1 MKIKKTLWLLTLL
14 VLLPLCAHAV
24 TEVPPQVTEVE
35 DEAFAGTCIDALI
48 VPAGVER
55 IGSRVLAGGSASYLY
70 IQGTNT
76 AVAADAAEGVPFVF
90 APAGS
95 AASSLPGFYASET
108 LAVQDGL
115 YYAVTDTALPLCA
128 QSPMTLQGRVTIP
141 KLVGGVPVTSLDA
154 LDLTHTGMTELWIP
168 AYLTLPDG
176 LNATPYPTMQATAPQ
191 AEVSQSPA
199 GHYVTWTAEVE
210 GAYGAVSYLWT
221 FNVGGEQTTV
231 ITDEPTVRF
240 APMAEGECTV
250 TLTAEDELGDR
261 AVSAASEALTVTA
274 LERTWRALLVGNSYP
289 GETIALQGCD
299 TDTVALQHVLSSMT
313 GTGYRISVVT
323 NVRAAEIRSNI
334 ATAFA
339 DAQPGDVSLFYFGGH
354 GTAEGALVGVRDTL
368 LTLNALRSA
377 LDAIPGTKI
386 VILDCCYSGLT
397 INRSVGAADGAS
409 AFNSAVISAFAAQS
423 RDGALGREG
432 YIVLTACR
440 KDEEA
445 KTVRDGLGAAFGAF
459 TYGLCY
465 GSGYDEW
472 HSTDLGTLPADA
484 DGNDAITLS
493 EAVAGVKER
502 IAYLN
507 SLMSDQLTQNV
518 QSYGDAGFV
527 LWRR

>member
-1 MKIKKTLWLLTLL
+1 MKMKKMLLLLTLL
-14 VLLPLCAHAV
+14 LLPVHALAITV
-24 TEVPPQVTEVE
+24 LPEQTTAVE

-55 IGSRVLAGGSASYLY
+55 VGSRVLAGGSASYLLL
-70 IQGTNT
+70 QGADT
-76 AVAADAAEGVPFVF
+76 VLAADAAADVPFVF

-108 LAVQDGL
+108 LAVHDGL

-128 QSPMTLQGRVTIP
+128 QAPLSLKGSVTIP
-141 KLVGGVPVTSLDA
+141 KLVDGVPVTSLDV
-154 LDLTHTGMTELWIP
+154 LDLTHAGVTELRVP
-168 AYLTLPDG
+168 AYLTIPEG
-176 LNATPYPTMQATAPQ
+176 LNATPYATMQATAPQ

-199 GHYVTWTAEVE
+199 GRYVTWTAEVE
-210 GAYGAVSYLWT
+210 GAYGAVSCLWT
-221 FNVGGEQTTV
+221 FTVGGEQTTV
-231 ITDEPTVRF
+231 ITDEPTIRF

-250 TLTAEDELGDR
+250 TLTVEDELGDR

-274 LERTWRALLVGNSYP
+274 LERTWRALLVGNTYP
-289 GETIALQGCD
+289 GETNALRGCD
-299 TDTVALQHVLSSMT
+299 TDALALKHVLSGMT
-313 GTGYRISVVT
+313 GTDYRVSVVT
-323 NVRAAEIRSNI
+323 NVRAGEIRSNI
-334 ATAFA
+334 AEAFA

-354 GTAEGALVGVRDTL
+354 GTAEGALLGVSETL

-377 LDAIPGTKI
+377 LDAVPGTKI

-397 INRSVGAADGAS
+397 INRSSGAADGAS
-409 AFNSAVISAFAAQS
+409 AFNSAVISTFAARS

-445 KTVRDGLGAAFGAF
+445 KTVTDGLGAAFGAF

-484 DGNDAITLS
+484 DGNGAITLS
-493 EAVAGVKER
+493 EAVAGITER

-507 SLMSDQLTQNV
+507 GLMSARLTQNV
-518 QSYGDAGFV
+518 QSYGDGEFV